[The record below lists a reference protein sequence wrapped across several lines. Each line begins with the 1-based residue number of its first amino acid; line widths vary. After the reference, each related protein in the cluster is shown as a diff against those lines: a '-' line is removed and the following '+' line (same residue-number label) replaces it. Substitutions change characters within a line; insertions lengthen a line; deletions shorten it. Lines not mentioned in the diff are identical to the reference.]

1 MLKLFKKLIPF
12 AALFLLTSCINRNA
26 VTEKIEPESVTFEV
40 HEEYIELGETFK
52 IKATV
57 KPNNATDK
65 KLTWTSS
72 DEEVAKVSKKG
83 VITPLSVGQTTIKA
97 TLKNKS
103 SLFAKCDIH
112 VVEEMIH
119 PRSTNLDINQITI
132 ERGES
137 AYINAT
143 VYPENASNR
152 TLTWT
157 TSNENVFVDQH
168 GRVTGL
174 HEGSAVITAKTNDG
188 DVSATCN
195 VTVTESPIDQ
205 WTVLIYMCG
214 ANLESDY
221 ANQTSIYYNGQY
233 YQTDGIGLAV
243 ADIMEILAVPN
254 QPDDVN
260 IVIETGGAR
269 EWTTTQYANYGD
281 YNISSQYLQRH
292 HVANNKIV
300 LDEELSY
307 KNMGLTST
315 LQSFVEYGLRTYP
328 AQKNALILWNHGGGI
343 QGACFDEK
351 KNSDGLTP
359 FELIEGVSGALS
371 AVGREE
377 KLEVIG
383 YDCCLMQVQDIANLN
398 APYFNY
404 MVTSQES
411 EAGTGWDYNTWV
423 DDLYACKD
431 TTQILKAIADG
442 FIRDNGGTTST
453 RNNQTLSY
461 LNLRFMEEY
470 RDAWEDLAIKLRA
483 IINSENCDDFSKF
496 VDKGKRYGDES
507 YYAFGLFDSKNFI
520 ERLET
525 STSFKVQGRYLTA
538 VKNAHAR
545 LVEYSTCGR
554 GAGKSFGLSMFWNGY
569 NFGWRTTTYS
579 YNGYSSSF
587 GFPNWDYLNKN
598 FGGTISK
605 IYY

>member
-1 MLKLFKKLIPF
+1 M
-12 AALFLLTSCINRNA
+12 
-26 VTEKIEPESVTFEV
+26 EKIDAESITFAVDE
-40 HEEYIELGETFK
+40 HYMELGESFK
-52 IKATV
+52 VKATV
-57 KPNNATDK
+57 KPNNATNK
-65 KLTWTSS
+65 KITWTSS
-72 DEEVAKVSKKG
+72 DNEVAKVSSKG
-83 VITPLSVGQTTIKA
+83 VVTPLSAGQTTIRA
-97 TLKNKS
+97 TLTKKT
-103 SLFAKCDIH
+103 SLSATCEIH

-119 PRSTNLDINQITI
+119 PRTTSLDINQITI

-143 VYPENASNR
+143 IFPANASNQS
-152 TLTWT
+152 LTWT
-157 TSNENVFVDQH
+157 TSNDNVFVDKH
-168 GRVTGL
+168 GRITGL
-174 HEGSAVITAKTNDG
+174 HVGSSVVTAKTKDG
-188 DVSATCN
+188 NVADTCN
-195 VTVTESPIDQ
+195 VTVTESSIDQ

-214 ANLESDY
+214 ADLESSY
-221 ANQTSIYYNGQY
+221 ANQTEIYYDGQY
-233 YQTDGIGLAV
+233 YQYDGIGLAV
-243 ADIMEILAVPN
+243 MDIMEILAVPN

-260 IVIETGGAR
+260 IVIETGGAKD
-269 EWTTTQYANYGD
+269 WTRTEFANYGN
-281 YNISSQYLQRH
+281 YNISSSSLQRH
-292 HVANNKIV
+292 HVENNKIV
-300 LDEELSY
+300 LDSTLSY
-307 KNMGLTST
+307 KSMGLAST
-315 LQSFVEYGLRTYP
+315 LQDFVKYGLQTYP
-328 AQKNALILWNHGGGI
+328 AQKTALILWNHGGGI

-351 KNSDGLTP
+351 KSGDGLTP
-359 FELIEGVSGALS
+359 FELVEGVSGALS

-411 EAGTGWDYNTWV
+411 EAGTGWDYDTWV

-431 TTQILKAIADG
+431 TTQILSAIADG

-461 LNLRFMEEY
+461 LNLRFMEEFH
-470 RDAWEDLAIKLRA
+470 DAWEDLAIKLRA
-483 IINSENCDDFSKF
+483 IINSDNCDDFSRF
-496 VDKGKRYGDES
+496 IDKGKKYGDES

-525 STSFKVQGRYLTA
+525 NTSFKVQGRYLTA

-605 IYY
+605 GFY